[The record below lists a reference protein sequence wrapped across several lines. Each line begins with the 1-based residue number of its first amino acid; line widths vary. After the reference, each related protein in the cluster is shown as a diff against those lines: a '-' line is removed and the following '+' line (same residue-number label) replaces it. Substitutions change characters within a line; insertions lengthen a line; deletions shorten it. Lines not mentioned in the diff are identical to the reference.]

1 MTEQEP
7 EAVEEV
13 ELEADDDAEAPLNG
27 KPRHRDLISEPKD
40 YSIGELYLRYKDGRL
55 NVQPEFQR
63 QYVFD
68 NAKASRL
75 VESVL
80 MGVPIPVIYLAEE
93 DDYTQSVIDGQQRI
107 TALCRFHDN
116 ELKLTGLTVLPE
128 LAGSTYQ
135 DLSRDLQ
142 NRFREGSLRAIIIKR
157 DSDPDIRFEI
167 FERLNTGSVNLNAQ
181 ELRNCI
187 YRGRY
192 NQLLRE
198 LSEEKEFQQLF
209 GRKGPD
215 KRMGDR
221 EAILRFFALCHN
233 LTTYNPPMKRF
244 LNREMERLRGMD
256 DCTADEM
263 VQQFRKSVQCTL
275 TVFGEHAFKR
285 FYLGTEDDRSG
296 RWESKRINMALYDVI
311 MVGFTSYERQQIT
324 ARADAVR
331 DALIELMV
339 SDQHFV
345 DMITLG
351 TSQRERLHSRMNRWR
366 GKLDEVIGIPETHP
380 RLFSPEMKRRMFDQ
394 NPICE
399 ICGQTIQ
406 IIDDAHVDHI
416 EQWQYGGPTV
426 PENARLTHRFCNMAR
441 SRSRG

>member
-1 MTEQEP
+1 MNP
-7 EAVEEV
+7 
-13 ELEADDDAEAPLNG
+13 
-27 KPRHRDLISEPKD
+27 
-40 YSIGELYLRYKDGRL
+40 
-55 NVQPEFQR
+55 F
-63 QYVFD
+63 VF
-68 NAKASRL
+68 
-75 VESVL
+75 
-80 MGVPIPVIYLAEE
+80 
-93 DDYTQSVIDGQQRI
+93 
-107 TALCRFHDN
+107 
-116 ELKLTGLTVLPE
+116 
-128 LAGSTYQ
+128 
-135 DLSRDLQ
+135 
-142 NRFREGSLRAIIIKR
+142 AII
-157 DSDPDIRFEI
+157 
-167 FERLNTGSVNLNAQ
+167 GGA
-181 ELRNCI
+181 
-187 YRGRY
+187 
-192 NQLLRE
+192 
-198 LSEEKEFQQLF
+198 
-209 GRKGPD
+209 
-215 KRMGDR
+215 M
-221 EAILRFFALCHN
+221 
-233 LTTYNPPMKRF
+233 
-244 LNREMERLRGMD
+244 
-256 DCTADEM
+256 
-263 VQQFRKSVQCTL
+263 